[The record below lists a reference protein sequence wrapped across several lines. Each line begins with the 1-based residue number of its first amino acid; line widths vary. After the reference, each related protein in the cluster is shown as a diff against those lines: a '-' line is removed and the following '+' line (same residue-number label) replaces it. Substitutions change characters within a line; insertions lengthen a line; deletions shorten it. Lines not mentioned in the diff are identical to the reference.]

1 MMKMNMKMKI
11 NVLAYMQAFACCFA
25 SAGLGAQTLNDVV
38 QKAVADYPSVLAAKS
53 KVAVSQADIDRARA
67 AHYPQLAYGFTRSQ
81 YSSSGLPSSVEQESN
96 TPTLKMNLWSGG
108 RIEADADRAKAL
120 TLNSELALAA
130 TLDDVAL
137 LATEAYISWAKAVA
151 LYALGQKN
159 LDEHR
164 VTFDDIRKIV
174 QIDSGRRIDLEQAQV
189 RLDNAQLSVIQRQT
203 DVSQAEE
210 RLRRMW
216 KGSLPSKPLGVSDAT
231 DPKLNGAMA
240 VMPDNLWQALQSVN
254 DDLPVIAQQV
264 AQVKAAE
271 ASVRMSKGNYWPTV
285 DLSVTRQL
293 NTSSLPYQQD
303 TFSQI
308 QLNMPLYN
316 GGATSAQVT
325 SAQKQLESQNFLLDD
340 VRLQAR
346 EKVAV
351 AWQEWKN
358 TQARAQQVGKQS
370 ATSDKVVDGYRQQFR
385 LGRRQLLD
393 LLNIQ
398 AESFGYQSSTVQSEY
413 DEKIARARLL
423 AATGV
428 LAKRFTQ

>member
-1 MMKMNMKMKI
+1 MMKMKI
-11 NVLAYMQAFACCFA
+11 NVLACMQAFTWCCA
-25 SAGLGAQTLNDVV
+25 SAGLGAQTLSDVV

-53 KVAVSQADIDRARA
+53 KVAVNQADIDRARA
-67 AHYPQLAYGFTRSQ
+67 AHYPQLAYGFTKSQ
-81 YSSSGLPSSVEQESN
+81 YSSGALPSSVEQESN

-108 RIEADADRAKAL
+108 RIEADADRAKAM

-137 LATEAYISWAKAVA
+137 LATEAYINWAKAVA

-159 LDEHR
+159 LEEHR

-216 KGSLPSKPLGVSDAT
+216 KGNLPSKPLGVADVA
-231 DPKLNGAMA
+231 DPKLNGPMAAM
-240 VMPDNLWQALQSVN
+240 PENLWQALQSVN

-271 ASVRMSKGNYWPTV
+271 ASVRMSKANYWPTV
-285 DLSVTRQL
+285 DVSVTRQL
-293 NTSSLPYQQD
+293 NTASLPYQQD
-303 TFSQI
+303 TFSQV

-325 SAQKQLESQNFLLDD
+325 AAQKQLESQNFSLDD

-370 ATSDKVVDGYRQQFR
+370 ATSDKIVEGYRQQFR

-398 AESFGYQSSTVQSEY
+398 AETYGYQSSTVQSEF